1 MRSVCL
7 CVIVGFVDDKG
18 KMQQRVIK
26 LGLYNEAPEEK
37 LTNQMSDHILHEIS
51 EVLEAPPKSL
61 KVFTRDGVYL
71 NELCMLKLTGG
82 LLINPN
88 TNKEVLM
95 RGIYPEAVNI
105 KCMSHTLDN
114 CGADYT
120 VGGIKHNRIE
130 GPAAKMIYN
139 QINGLFSSPGES
151 VKLSWKNYA
160 GTAMP
165 SVSQTRWWS
174 REEFWAYLL
183 PYFKF
188 DEEMIREEW
197 FDNWIQERV
206 ESLRSG
212 KKSVGAL
219 LMKLESTFVPG
230 TRGYD
235 IEFLVKAFIEIAV
248 VVDITEKVRQ
258 ATYVIEGDG
267 PIAVMVM
274 EVLDSVARYYKST
287 YQEMEFSN
295 VRRYIAQAV
304 RLNVAPPGYVLP
316 AIILDEFA
324 TGPRLPEDIQ
334 PILDEQHIQDEQL
347 LQDAL
352 PPQDIQDNLPVSP
365 ARAANPD
372 AGANDV
378 VAWELDL
385 AWKEYCLK
393 LSEPYMTYFNE
404 MVMGHNCLPLWRA
417 ASMADPLNMQRQTL
431 TAGDLR
437 VRIQPLI
444 GNLVPRPLVDRM
456 VAELSEYERACS
468 NLDWS
473 NETYARRLL
482 NVEEFWSKHKLLPA
496 WTEFAHLVFLLQPT
510 SACVERSFS
519 MLKYI
524 MGDQQTRSL
533 RDKIE
538 ASLMLRY
545 NRGS

>member
-1 MRSVCL
+1 
-7 CVIVGFVDDKG
+7 
-18 KMQQRVIK
+18 MQQRVIK

-37 LTNQMSDHILHEIS
+37 LTNQMSDHILHAIS

-88 TNKEVLM
+88 TNKEVRM

-120 VGGIKHNRIE
+120 VGGIKYNRIE
-130 GPAAKMIYN
+130 GPAAKILYN

-151 VKLSWKNYA
+151 VKLSWRSYS
-160 GTAMP
+160 GSAMP
-165 SVSQTRWWS
+165 SVSPTRWWS

-183 PYFKF
+183 PYLKF
-188 DEEMIREEW
+188 DEEPIGEEW
-197 FDNWIQERV
+197 FENWIQERV

-219 LMKLESTFVPG
+219 LTKLESTFVPG

-235 IEFLVKAFIEIAV
+235 NKFLVKAFIEIAV
-248 VVDITEKVRQ
+248 VVDITKRVRE

-274 EVLDSVARYYKST
+274 EILDSVARYYKST
-287 YQEMEFSN
+287 YQEMEFTN

-304 RLNVAPPGYVLP
+304 RLNVAPPGYTLP
-316 AIILDEFA
+316 AIVLDEFA
-324 TGPRLPEDIQ
+324 NDPRLPEQ
-334 PILDEQHIQDEQL
+334 PIQDEEPIQEA
-347 LQDAL
+347 QQQEAAPHQAAL
-352 PPQDIQDNLPVSP
+352 PVPPAPIANLQAGV
-365 ARAANPD
+365 ND
-372 AGANDV
+372 A
-378 VAWELDL
+378 VAWDLDL

-393 LSEPYMTYFNE
+393 LSEPYMNYFDE

-431 TAGDLR
+431 TASDLR

-444 GNLVPRPLVDRM
+444 GNLVPRPLVDSM

-473 NETYARRLL
+473 NEKYDRRLVK
-482 NVEEFWSKHKLLPA
+482 VEEFWSTHKLLPA

-519 MLKYI
+519 ILKYI

-545 NRGS
+545 NRGR

>member
-1 MRSVCL
+1 
-7 CVIVGFVDDKG
+7 
-18 KMQQRVIK
+18 MQQRVIK

-37 LTNQMSDHILHEIS
+37 LTNQMSDHILHAIS

-88 TNKEVLM
+88 TNKEVRM
-95 RGIYPEAVNI
+95 RGNYPEAVNI

-130 GPAAKMIYN
+130 GPAAKIIYN

-151 VKLSWKNYA
+151 VKLSWRYYS
-160 GTAMP
+160 GSAMP

-188 DEEMIREEW
+188 DEEDNSEEW
-197 FDNWIQERV
+197 FDIWIQERV
-206 ESLRSG
+206 ETLRSG

-219 LMKLESTFVPG
+219 LTKLESSFVPG
-230 TRGYD
+230 TKGYD
-235 IEFLVKAFIEIAV
+235 MKFLVKAFIEIAV
-248 VVDITEKVRQ
+248 VVDITKEVRE

-267 PIAVMVM
+267 PIAVMAM
-274 EVLDSVARYYKST
+274 GVLDSVARYYRST
-287 YQEMEFSN
+287 YQEMEFPN
-295 VRRYIAQAV
+295 VRKYIAQAV
-304 RLNVAPPGYVLP
+304 RLNVAPPGYTLP

-324 TGPRLPEDIQ
+324 NDPRLPQDEFLEELIQGEEHIQEVQ
-334 PILDEQHIQDEQL
+334 PIQEAAPHQP
-347 LQDAL
+347 AL
-352 PPQDIQDNLPVSP
+352 PDLPP
-365 ARAANPD
+365 PAANLQ
-372 AGANDV
+372 AGVNDT
-378 VAWELDL
+378 VAWDLDL

-393 LSEPYMTYFNE
+393 LSEPYMNYFDE

-417 ASMADPLNMQRQTL
+417 ASMADPLNMRRLTL
-431 TAGDLR
+431 TASDLR

-444 GNLVPRPLVDRM
+444 GNLVPGPLVDSM
-456 VAELSEYERACS
+456 VAELSEYGRACS

-473 NETYARRLL
+473 NEKYDCRLVK
-482 NVEEFWSKHKLLPA
+482 VEEFWSTHKLLPA
-496 WTEFAHLVFLLQPT
+496 STEFAHLVFLLQLT

-519 MLKYI
+519 ILKYI

-533 RDKIE
+533 KDKIE
-538 ASLMLRY
+538 ASLMLLY
-545 NRGS
+545 NRGR